1 MSLLVGSFTMG
12 LILSLLALGVLVS
25 FRILAFRDL
34 TVDGSIALG
43 GAVAATLLV
52 AGWNPWLATAAAC
65 LAGALAGTV
74 TGVLATRFQ
83 INGLLAGILVMTAL
97 YSVNLRVM
105 GKSNLPLMK
114 EQTIITMA
122 QRFAASDAR
131 WSFSRWE
138 VPVQDVAIVAMISLL
153 IGLVAVTMY
162 AFFRTNLG
170 LAMRASGDN
179 EQMIRALGVE
189 VGWMTTFGLA
199 LSNGLVALAGALL
212 VQYQGFAD
220 VQMGIGMV
228 VWGFASVI
236 IGESLVGSRQIGLL
250 LVGAVMGSIL
260 FRLLVAIALRWGLN
274 PNDLRE
280 RIRAMGLGLEDRLD
294 NAIGSLSGGQ
304 RQSLTLLMAG
314 LLKPDLLLLDEHTA
328 ALDPKSAD
336 QVIRLTEEFIRRD
349 RLTTLMVTH
358 SMHQAAHLG
367 DRLIMMVRGRVHHDF
382 QGAEKRRLTPEDL
395 LARFEEVRRA
405 DQLDETAA
413 EMLGRQYV

>member
-34 TVDGSIALG
+34 TVDGSISLG

-65 LAGALAGTV
+65 LAGALAGTA

-114 EQTIITMA
+114 EQTVVTMA
-122 QRFAASDAR
+122 QRFASSESR

-138 VPVQDVAIVAMISLL
+138 VPVQDVCVVAMVSLL
-153 IGLVAVTMY
+153 IALVAATMY

-170 LAMRASGDN
+170 LAMRAAGDN

-274 PNDLRE
+274 PNDLKLVT
-280 RIRAMGLGLEDRLD
+280 ALFVF
-294 NAIGSLSGGQ
+294 
-304 RQSLTLLMAG
+304 
-314 LLKPDLLLLDEHTA
+314 A
-328 ALDPKSAD
+328 ALVLPGAMATVRKRMTQLSSPP
-336 QVIRLTEEFIRRD
+336 RP
-349 RLTTLMVTH
+349 
-358 SMHQAAHLG
+358 LG
-367 DRLIMMVRGRVHHDF
+367 KRG
-382 QGAEKRRLTPEDL
+382 
-395 LARFEEVRRA
+395 
-405 DQLDETAA
+405 
-413 EMLGRQYV
+413 